1 MNGLARKIKERQ
13 AKLGL
18 LPVLASPRRLRDYAD
33 YLQNPY
39 TPHMNGHCRAPIGF
53 KQFCRASGRLER
65 IQVRLRMLCDA
76 DQWEAQ
82 EYKDLER
89 EETRLCI
96 ALGC

>member
-18 LPVLASPRRLRDYAD
+18 LPVLASPRRLKDYAD

-39 TPHMNGHCRAPIGF
+39 ASHMNGNRRAPLEF
-53 KQFCRASGRLER
+53 KQFCRASGQLER
-65 IQVRLRMLCDA
+65 IQARLRMLGDA
-76 DQWEAQ
+76 DQWEGR

-96 ALGC
+96 ALGY